1 MQGMAKPSGWK
12 RTSSYSSHF
21 EITVQGFAANQY
33 GAKKE
38 RGYKE
43 VMEEKMLDLDYHSF
57 TLGSF
62 GSFGKGTWNVI
73 NLACDPDT
81 HPGAGGDYDPWML
94 PGPKRDFVISI
105 YGAVI

>member
-1 MQGMAKPSGWK
+1 M
-12 RTSSYSSHF
+12 R
-21 EITVQGFAANQY
+21 
-33 GAKKE
+33 
-38 RGYKE
+38 
-43 VMEEKMLDLDYHSF
+43 MLDLDYHSF

-94 PGPKRDFVISI
+94 PDPKRDFVISI
-105 YGAVI
+105 GFALQRANARMVRDAHFRRRKNRAGERYASGVEVESDSPSSSD